1 MKYIITLI
9 LVITFSGA
17 FAQKT
22 IKGMVM
28 DEEHQPLTGATV
40 RVANTTSGA
49 ITGLEGEFALEIPAF
64 PGQLIISFIGYVSDT
79 LWVES
84 DDFLHIMLKQ
94 ELSEL
99 DEVVVKSEATFLD
112 KLTPMN
118 SEVITESELLKA
130 ACCNLSESFETNAS
144 VDVSLTDAVSGAKVI
159 RMLGLDGR
167 YVQIN
172 RENIPLVRGLS
183 QRYGLGFVPGTWI
196 QSIDVGKGAG
206 SVVNGYESMSGQ
218 INLEFKKPENSES
231 VYLNG
236 YVNSFGKVE
245 VNANHARDL
254 GEKWSTAFLL
264 HADYLGSEID
274 RNNDNFLDLPK
285 TRQVN
290 LMNRY
295 KYESERLMSQIGINV
310 MLDEKAGGEKGFG
323 FNDELATSPEYGF
336 LNNTS
341 RLEVFGKTGLLFP
354 EKPYMGWGFIYSL
367 SRQNMEGGFG
377 RSEYEGTQ
385 NTAYLNAI
393 HQNIIGNTF
402 HQYKVGASLLV
413 DDYEETFVDSTF
425 SRNEIVPGA
434 FFEYSWLPG
443 DQFSLVAGTR
453 VDFHNIYD
461 ALVTP
466 RLHMRYQPSEKWTFR
481 TSVGKGFRRPNVIP
495 ENFSFLIS
503 SRELFVQEEVEMEES
518 WNLGAS
524 VIADLEIGEKEVTF
538 IGDYFY
544 TSFVNQ
550 LIFDLDQSSSRLTV
564 YNLDG
569 DSYAHSFQLEA
580 QMELFK
586 NLSMKTAYKYYDVK
600 STINGSLQRV
610 PFVSR
615 DRFFLNLEYATRF
628 EKWKADAT
636 VQWFGNK
643 RLPDTSDKP
652 GEFQAPAQSPDFFL
666 VNAQVSR
673 GFRWGTIY
681 LGAENLLD
689 FRQDDPIIDPE
700 NPFGNNFDASLVW
713 GPVAGRMIYTGV
725 RYKLKRK

>member
-1 MKYIITLI
+1 MKFIVFTL
-9 LVITFSGA
+9 LLFTCHLSL
-17 FAQKT
+17 AQEK
-22 IKGMVM
+22 IRGKIE
-28 DEEHQPLTGATV
+28 DKDHQPLVGATV
-40 RVANTTSGA
+40 LLMGTTTGAVADA
-49 ITGLEGEFALEIPAF
+49 TGWFTLKVPSLPAT
-64 PGQLIISFIGYVSDT
+64 LIIRYIGYVTDT
-79 LWVES
+79 LQVSSTNPPHIKLYLES
-84 DDFLHIMLKQ
+84 
-94 ELSEL
+94 SEL
-99 DEVVVKSEATFLD
+99 DEVVLKSKATFFD
-112 KLTPMN
+112 KITPMH

-144 VDVSLTDAVSGAKVI
+144 VDVSFADAVSGAKVI

-218 INLEFKKPENSES
+218 INLEFKKPENSENL
-231 VYLNG
+231 YLNG
-236 YVNSFGKVE
+236 YVNSFGRME
-245 VNANHARDL
+245 INANHARDL

-264 HADYLGSEID
+264 HGNYLGTEID
-274 RNNDNFLDLPK
+274 RNDDNFLDLPK
-285 TRQVN
+285 SRQVN

-295 KYESERLMSQIGINV
+295 KYESERLMSQIGINI
-310 MLDEKAGGEKGFG
+310 MLDDKAGGQKGFG
-323 FNDELATSPEYGF
+323 FNDDLATSPEYGF

-341 RLEVFGKTGLLFP
+341 RLEVFGKTGILYP
-354 EKPYMGWGFIYSL
+354 KKPYMGWGFIYSL
-367 SRQNMEGGFG
+367 SRQSMEGGFG
-377 RSEYEGTQ
+377 RNEYEGTQ

-393 HQNIIGNTF
+393 HQNIIGNSF
-402 HQYKVGASLLV
+402 HQYKVGASILV
-413 DDYEETFVDSTF
+413 DDYEETYIDSTF
-425 SRNEIVPGA
+425 TRNEIVPGA

-443 DQFSLVAGTR
+443 DQFSLVAGAR
-453 VDFHNIYD
+453 VDYHNIYD

-466 RLHMRYQPSEKWTFR
+466 RLHLRYQPSESWTLR
-481 TSVGKGFRRPNVIP
+481 GSVGKGYRRPNVIP

-503 SRELFVQEEVEMEES
+503 SRELFVEEEIEMEES
-518 WNLGAS
+518 WNAGFS
-524 VIADLEIGEKEVTF
+524 VVTELEVAEKEITL

-569 DSYAHSFQLEA
+569 ESYAHSFQLEA

-586 NLSMKTAYKYYDVK
+586 NLSMKTAYKFYDVK
-600 STINGSLQRV
+600 TTINGTLQRA

-615 DRFFLNLEYATRF
+615 DRFFMNLEYATRF
-628 EKWKADAT
+628 DKWKADAT
-636 VQWFGNK
+636 LQWYGNK

-652 GEFQAPAQSPDFFL
+652 NEFQAPSQSPDFFL
-666 VNAQVSR
+666 LNAQVTR
-673 GFRWGTIY
+673 GFRWGSVY

-689 FRQDDPIIDPE
+689 FRQDDPIIDPD

-713 GPVAGRMIYTGV
+713 GPVAGRVIYTGV